1 MAKARKVKG
10 ESISAIAEALG
21 VSRVTLYR
29 HIGWPSHFPHSS
41 EPLSR
46 HTRRIEAQVRFKAC
60 SPGETPGK
68 VVQRQFKGVRAC
80 PGRIEGA
87 CALPTGKVKW
97 FNNEKGFGFL
107 SRDDGGDVFVHS
119 SVLPAGVDSL
129 KPGQRVEFGV
139 VAGQRGDQALSVSLL
154 DPTPSVAAAQ
164 RKKPDELAS
173 IVQDLTTLLENIT
186 PMLEKGRYPDK
197 ASGKKIAGL
206 LRAVADQLDV

>member
-1 MAKARKVKG
+1 V
-10 ESISAIAEALG
+10 
-21 VSRVTLYR
+21 
-29 HIGWPSHFPHSS
+29 
-41 EPLSR
+41 
-46 HTRRIEAQVRFKAC
+46 
-60 SPGETPGK
+60 
-68 VVQRQFKGVRAC
+68 
-80 PGRIEGA
+80 
-87 CALPTGKVKW
+87 PTGKVKW
-97 FNNEKGFGFL
+97 FNSEKGFGFL

-119 SVLPAGVDSL
+119 SVLPAGVDVL

-139 VAGQRGDQALSVSLL
+139 VAGQRGDQALSVTLL

-197 ASGKKIAGL
+197 ASGGKIAGL

>member
-1 MAKARKVKG
+1 M
-10 ESISAIAEALG
+10 
-21 VSRVTLYR
+21 
-29 HIGWPSHFPHSS
+29 
-41 EPLSR
+41 
-46 HTRRIEAQVRFKAC
+46 
-60 SPGETPGK
+60 
-68 VVQRQFKGVRAC
+68 
-80 PGRIEGA
+80 
-87 CALPTGKVKW
+87 PTGKVK
-97 FNNEKGFGFL
+97 FYDKDKGFGFV

-119 SVLPAGVDSL
+119 SVLPAGVDVL

-139 VAGQRGDQALSVSLL
+139 VAGQRGDQALSVTIL

-164 RKKPDELAS
+164 RRKPDELAS

>member
-1 MAKARKVKG
+1 M
-10 ESISAIAEALG
+10 
-21 VSRVTLYR
+21 
-29 HIGWPSHFPHSS
+29 
-41 EPLSR
+41 
-46 HTRRIEAQVRFKAC
+46 
-60 SPGETPGK
+60 
-68 VVQRQFKGVRAC
+68 
-80 PGRIEGA
+80 
-87 CALPTGKVKW
+87 PTGKVKW

-119 SVLPAGVDSL
+119 SVLPAGLETL

-139 VAGQRGDQALSVSLL
+139 VAGQRGDQALSLTVI

-186 PMLEKGRYPDK
+186 PMLERGRYPERT
-197 ASGKKIAGL
+197 SGKQIAGL

>member
-1 MAKARKVKG
+1 V
-10 ESISAIAEALG
+10 
-21 VSRVTLYR
+21 
-29 HIGWPSHFPHSS
+29 
-41 EPLSR
+41 
-46 HTRRIEAQVRFKAC
+46 
-60 SPGETPGK
+60 
-68 VVQRQFKGVRAC
+68 
-80 PGRIEGA
+80 
-87 CALPTGKVKW
+87 PTGKVKW
-97 FNNEKGFGFL
+97 FNSEKGFGFL

-119 SVLPAGVDSL
+119 SVLPDGVDVL

-139 VAGQRGDQALSVSLL
+139 VAGQRGDQALSVTIL

-197 ASGKKIAGL
+197 VSGKKIAGL